1 MLELTYDLPAPP
13 RLEKLHDELVAAGL
27 VVDTCRNAPGSV
39 RVAIVV
45 ADGTAP
51 SAVAAVVQAHDPTT
65 PSVREQQAQ
74 VDRTNAAAALAAL
87 RSAVAS
93 WGSLSA
99 GQKDT
104 VLLHLA
110 KAVVAVLDRG

>member
-27 VVDTCRNAPGSV
+27 VVDTYRNVPGSV

-51 SAVAAVVQAHDPTT
+51 SAVTTVVAAHDPTT
-65 PSVREQQAQ
+65 PSAREQQATA
-74 VDRTNAAAALAAL
+74 DRTNAAAALTQL
-87 RSAVAS
+87 RTAIAS
-93 WGSLSA
+93 WGSLTA
-99 GQKDT
+99 AQKDA